1 MKQLQTILTPT
12 SDSIAA
18 VIHPY
23 VLDRDDNILRKGVLD
38 GSIPS
43 TAADSGATSGIGTS
57 KDPSKRTGRPSLKKF
72 ILPDGNIAPAT
83 EIAEY
88 PFNVRDPAKELHITP
103 GIHENS
109 LLSTGKFA
117 DANYISIFDKEEV
130 NIYDANDTIIM
141 VTRGAILRGYR
152 DPKSTLWR
160 IPLVNVVRNDN
171 TDTII
176 VNKPPSEFLP
186 TRPQPSDAIHNVYEL
201 KTQPE
206 LVRYYHAAAG
216 FPTKPTWLKA
226 IKNRHFAS
234 WPGLTAEAATRHFP
248 DSQETSKGH
257 GRKAPS
263 GLRSTKAVPPAENNT
278 IRRPLRKER
287 TIFATTY
294 DTADEATLKIYTDQT
309 GRFPKKSSRGNQ
321 YIMVLTEIDSN
332 SILVEPMKNRTS
344 GEMMRAYQ
352 TLIDRLAKAMIFPK
366 LHILDNECSQ
376 DFKQKIESNGMKY
389 QLVPPND
396 HRRNIAEKAIQT
408 FKDHFVSIL
417 CGTDKTFC

>member
-1 MKQLQTILTPT
+1 MPPSQQQQPRAHSPHTGMKQLQTILTPT

-130 NIYDANDTIIM
+130 NIYDANDTIIT

-186 TRPQPSDAIHNVYEL
+186 TRPQPSDAIHNV
-201 KTQPE
+201 
-206 LVRYYHAAAG
+206 
-216 FPTKPTWLKA
+216 
-226 IKNRHFAS
+226 S
-234 WPGLTAEAATRHFP
+234 
-248 DSQETSKGH
+248 TS
-257 GRKAPS
+257 
-263 GLRSTKAVPPAENNT
+263 
-278 IRRPLRKER
+278 
-287 TIFATTY
+287 
-294 DTADEATLKIYTDQT
+294 
-309 GRFPKKSSRGNQ
+309 
-321 YIMVLTEIDSN
+321 
-332 SILVEPMKNRTS
+332 
-344 GEMMRAYQ
+344 
-352 TLIDRLAKAMIFPK
+352 
-366 LHILDNECSQ
+366 
-376 DFKQKIESNGMKY
+376 
-389 QLVPPND
+389 
-396 HRRNIAEKAIQT
+396 
-408 FKDHFVSIL
+408 
-417 CGTDKTFC
+417 